1 METKNNNA
9 TQPVKKNGNAEGLKK
24 AATIGGVGAV
34 SAAAGV
40 MGASIA
46 NAAGN
51 DEEEIVF
58 TPEQTDE
65 QNPEAEAAA
74 TEEQAN
80 TQQAQHQPANSGH
93 STPAQPASQEPAP
106 MDHSEQPAEGPADS
120 DGGSE
125 PEPLPEPEPETGLP
139 NVDNVDPEVIAADIV
154 NAEFVDP
161 ADIDA
166 PNLPVAS
173 TGVIELPDGEQLA
186 AASIVDGDE
195 QMFLVDLNNDGQ
207 YDVAMDDQ
215 GNVPVD
221 EMGAPL
227 AVPGTLTTSDAQ
239 SLAQINNEEEAEYEG
254 LDPSD
259 PAEDMGEI
267 PTDDIIDLA

>member
-24 AATIGGVGAV
+24 AATIGGVGAA

-80 TQQAQHQPANSGH
+80 TQQA
-93 STPAQPASQEPAP
+93 
-106 MDHSEQPAEGPADS
+106 HSEQPAEEPADS